1 VARASVRLAILR
13 DRCRRH
19 HGWGRRRSLDAWAE
33 SAVRKLNDL
42 EVILHADEIRSI
54 AMRIVRKV
62 EGIPIPTPTLMLD
75 LVQRGILHAWEHAGM
90 LGLVQ
95 VHCQGP
101 RILAR
106 VCYAAGDLKGVLRWY
121 DAWEAECRRCR
132 VDEIRIGGR
141 PGWLRVSRKLKLG
154 FEATDGGDIIKRL
167 R

>member
-1 VARASVRLAILR
+1 MK
-13 DRCRRH
+13 
-19 HGWGRRRSLDAWAE
+19 
-33 SAVRKLNDL
+33 KLNDL
-42 EVILHADEIRSI
+42 EVMLRADEIR
-54 AMRIVRKV
+54 AMATRIVRKV

-75 LVQRGILHAWEHAGM
+75 LVQRGILHAWEHAGT

-95 VHCQGP
+95 VHCEGP

-106 VCYAAGDLKGVLRWY
+106 VCYAAGGLKGVLAWY
-121 DAWEAECRRCR
+121 DAWEAECRLYR

-154 FEATDGGDIIKRL
+154 FEATDDGDIIKRL